1 MTSDAIVDKND
12 NKWLLDTGCSNHL
25 SGKKELFSDLDESFQ
40 TTVKL
45 SDNSRLAVLGKGKIA
60 IRLKDRSLNYI
71 SDVFYAPGIC
81 QNLWSVGQLAEKGYD
96 CSSTKGAAPQMMKRW
111 A

>member
-12 NKWLLDTGCSNHL
+12 NQWLLDTGCNNHL

-45 SDNSRLAVLGKGKIA
+45 SDNSTCSPGK
-60 IRLKDRSLNYI
+60 RKDRHQI
-71 SDVFYAPGIC
+71 EG
-81 QNLWSVGQLAEKGYD
+81 
-96 CSSTKGAAPQMMKRW
+96 
-111 A
+111 